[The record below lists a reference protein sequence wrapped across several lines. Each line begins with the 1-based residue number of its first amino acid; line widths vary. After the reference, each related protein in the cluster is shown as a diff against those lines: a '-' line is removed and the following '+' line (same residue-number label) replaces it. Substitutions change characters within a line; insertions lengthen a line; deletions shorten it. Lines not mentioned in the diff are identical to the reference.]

1 MTNQEILKNYYNHV
15 CSPLIFVNE
24 KILDNNTSAKIYLY
38 DFTTEQEL
46 KNFKKVFQEY
56 LIFYIKNYDTIDN
69 LKIPQDNDSISNFLV
84 GKSKKIR
91 KNIILPQRAIKING
105 LYGELFN
112 DFYLR
117 NICQHEKFIAYIS
130 KRTYESGN
138 NENKGIDN
146 VTCSIID
153 NSLEIILSEAKFL
166 VTTSAVST
174 GLISDTN
181 HVDLDYINDY
191 MNIVLQKQAE
201 LIPERNLEINNK
213 ISSIND
219 LVENENKSFVE
230 AINALGYS
238 IKFVFFAIFK
248 NEERDI
254 LKYESKI
261 NDIVNSFNEKVG
273 ATGILNYN
281 IEIVFIPTFNSSMDL
296 KNEMEVWT

>member
-15 CSPLIFVNE
+15 CSPLVFINE
-24 KILDNNTSAKIYLY
+24 KMLENNTTAKMYLY

-46 KNFKKVFQEY
+46 KNFKKIFQEY

-69 LKIPQDNDSISNFLV
+69 LKIPENNNIIANYLV
-84 GKSKKIR
+84 EKSKKIR
-91 KNIILPQRAIKING
+91 KNIILPQRATKING

-117 NICQHEKFIAYIS
+117 NVCQNERFIAYIS

-146 VTCSIID
+146 VTCSLVG
-153 NSLEIILSEAKFL
+153 NSLEIVLSEAKFL
-166 VTTSAVST
+166 KTTSAVST
-174 GLISDTN
+174 GLISDTE
-181 HVDLDYINDY
+181 HVDLDYINTY

-201 LIPERNLEINNK
+201 LNPERNLEINNK
-213 ISSIND
+213 INSIND
-219 LVENENKSFVE
+219 LVEDEDKSFIE
-230 AINALGYS
+230 AINILGYS
-238 IKFVFFAIFK
+238 IRFVFFAIFK
-248 NEERDI
+248 NEERDV
-254 LKYESKI
+254 LKYETRI
-261 NDIVNSFNEKVG
+261 NNIINSFNEKIG

-296 KNEMEVWT
+296 KNVMEAWT